1 MPGAGRRL
9 FGGMVMRKEL
19 FPLLGLVIFVFAA
32 ALSANA
38 KEVVG
43 WVENAK
49 VYPGG
54 IQIKAKIDSGAKTS
68 SLHCQCITPIKR
80 NGKDWVSFTVN
91 NYRGDIIRIE
101 KPVYRVAKIRRHF
114 GEQQERYVVKLGVC
128 LGSVYRVKDVTLVDR
143 SGFNYQMLI
152 GRNFMKD
159 DFLIDTGSTFVTKPS
174 CKDAPAKK

>member
-1 MPGAGRRL
+1 LGAGF
-9 FGGMVMRKEL
+9 FGGGLMRKEL
-19 FPLLGLVIFVFAA
+19 FSLLALAFSVFAA
-32 ALSANA
+32 APLANA

-91 NYRGDIIRIE
+91 NFRGDIVRIE
-101 KPVYRVAKIRRHF
+101 KPVYRVAKIKRHF

-128 LGSVYRVKDVTLVDR
+128 LGSVYREGDVTLVDR

-152 GRNFMKD
+152 GRNFMKN
-159 DFLIDTGSTFVTKPS
+159 DFLIDTGSTFVNKPS
-174 CKDAPAKK
+174 CKDAPAQK